1 MVIFAGSVTWM
12 IKIITRPL
20 ERLITGKPCTTA
32 LVITR
37 MMKVVVPI
45 VTVLVVERLSAE
57 AVAVAVAVVLF
68 PVLVLKEALSIVIA
82 AIIMVPL

>member
-1 MVIFAGSVTWM
+1 
-12 IKIITRPL
+12 
-20 ERLITGKPCTTA
+20 
-32 LVITR
+32 

-45 VTVLVVERLSAE
+45 VTVLVAERLSAE
-57 AVAVAVAVVLF
+57 AVAVAVVLF